1 VVLTLAKLEL
11 LDIDQMTR
19 HQLVDAVLTSR
30 EHLPDDLVGR
40 VELMPVDQLR
50 LLVLTARLV
59 CALRHLQTPI
69 QNQDSASS
77 LSFLDRGGF

>member
-19 HQLVDAVLTSR
+19 HQLVDAALTSR
-30 EHLPDDLVGR
+30 EHLPDDLVAR
-40 VELMPVDQLR
+40 VEQMPVDQLR

-59 CALRHLQTPI
+59 CVLRLLQTPI
-69 QNQDSASS
+69 QNQESASS
-77 LSFLDRGGF
+77 LSFLDRGEG